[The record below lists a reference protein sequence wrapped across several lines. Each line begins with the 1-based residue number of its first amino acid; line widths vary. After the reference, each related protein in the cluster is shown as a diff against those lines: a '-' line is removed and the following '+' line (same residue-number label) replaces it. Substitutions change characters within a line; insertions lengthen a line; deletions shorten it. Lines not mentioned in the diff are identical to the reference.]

1 MPETARGAFTLNSHR
16 MMFRIILTSRVS
28 AAVFGLAL
36 LGNVS
41 SAGATVYDLEAQW
54 SDANNPNGP
63 WTYREDLSALPLVA
77 NWGPG
82 QFPDG
87 RRYLAVCLGSVRMSQ
102 ATFCQD
108 GLRLSQLRTIS
119 GLDWQRGD
127 IIVHT
132 TDSSNGVGEGLANVL
147 FTSPVAGPVTI
158 SGDVWSA
165 RTSLSRANDWSLL
178 VNGVAKASGLLTG
191 TTATDRTNPE
201 KFSVPGVTLK
211 PNDTVELVFQE
222 VSTGDA
228 GDYVGVNLTINT
240 AGTVTGDP
248 HFTTYDGRHYSMQ
261 AGGDFE
267 LTRSTV
273 RGDSFDVDIRTRPSQ
288 NHGVPVSLIS
298 EVGADL
304 GDHRVTFDV
313 DRAKAGDSFVWID
326 GRSASLSLD
335 NPFLI
340 LDGGSIIEL
349 SPTSYRVI
357 WNTGEILDITNHGSY
372 LDVASSL
379 SPADGP
385 GSVEGL
391 LGSASGQNSDFRLP
405 NGAILDPHI
414 SPSDLDGVFAD
425 AWRVTDAT
433 SLLDYGPGQTTA
445 TFTDQSF
452 PSAAAEPAKPTLTRP
467 ATTAVPE
474 PGPLTLLGVGLAALG
489 LIRRRAP
496 KPS

>member
-1 MPETARGAFTLNSHR
+1 MLETARGAFTLNSHR
-16 MMFRIILTSRVS
+16 IMFRIILTSGVS

-36 LGNVS
+36 LGNVP

-54 SDANNPNGP
+54 SGANNPNGP
-63 WTYREDLSALPLVA
+63 WTYRQDLSALPLVA
-77 NWGPG
+77 DWPIPNGPTQPAWAPSDFSG
-82 QFPDG
+82 NFLPAWFK
-87 RRYLAVCLGSVRMSQ
+87 AV
-102 ATFCQD
+102 AAPND
-108 GLRLSQLRTIS
+108 S
-119 GLDWQRGD
+119 GLDWQPGD

-147 FTSPVAGPVTI
+147 FTSPVASPVTI

-165 RTSLSRANDWSLL
+165 ATDTGRANDWSLL

-211 PNDTVELVFQE
+211 PNDTVELVFRK
-222 VSTGDA
+222 VSDIS
-228 GDYVGVNLTINT
+228 DFVGVNLTINT

-261 AGGDFE
+261 AVGDFE

-273 RGDSFDVDIRTRPSQ
+273 AGDSFDVDIRTRASH
-288 NHGVPVSLIS
+288 NHGVPVSFIS

-313 DRAKAGDSFVWID
+313 DRAKAGGSFVWID

-335 NPFLI
+335 NPIFLPG
-340 LDGGSIIEL
+340 GGSIIEL

-357 WNTGEILDITNHGSY
+357 WNSGEIIDITNHGSS

-379 SPADGP
+379 SLADGP

-405 NGAILDPHI
+405 DGAILDPQI
-414 SPSDLDGVFAD
+414 STRDLDGVFAD
-425 AWRVTDAT
+425 AWRVTDQT

-445 TFTDQSF
+445 TFADQSF
-452 PSAAAEPAKPTLTRP
+452 PFAAAEPAKPAALG
-467 ATTAVPE
+467 AASTAVPE
-474 PGPLTLLGVGLAALG
+474 PATLILLGVGLAALG
-489 LIRRRAP
+489 LIRRLHVAA
-496 KPS
+496 